1 MTVSFPCP
9 SQLLLHREHMNLQL
23 EELVEP
29 YGSICKE
36 SWNGFS
42 EEDPKPI
49 FQSVPEHSERQ
60 GAEEYVSSY
69 NDQAKGI
76 Y

>member
-1 MTVSFPCP
+1 MSDVEGKDKKKRIVGLKHDSFYSMPFTTTI
-9 SQLLLHREHMNLQL
+9 HREHMNLQL
-23 EELVEP
+23 EELVQP

-49 FQSVPEHSERQ
+49 F
-60 GAEEYVSSY
+60 
-69 NDQAKGI
+69 
-76 Y
+76 